1 MNAASAGRQSFGTEH
16 HGLRFLTDLSACF
29 TNTLA
34 EQDGRM
40 MKLSQKFFEGF
51 RSEVGATDFAD
62 IRSVFSIDASSVWN
76 MLQTLDNLPSR
87 LIAD

>member
-1 MNAASAGRQSFGTEH
+1 
-16 HGLRFLTDLSACF
+16 
-29 TNTLA
+29 
-34 EQDGRM
+34 M